1 MGKIKIEENTFLG
14 RGWSFPPVFT
24 RGDHGVALVDEE
36 EDIKQSLIILLS
48 TIKGERV
55 MQPDY
60 GANMEEFLFEPLNV
74 SFAKRMSD
82 KIERAILFYEPRI
95 ETDDISYNQDNQNGL
110 VEIRIDYTIIATN
123 NRRNIVY
130 PFYLNEGTDISEK

>member
-1 MGKIKIEENTFLG
+1 MTKIKIDENSFLG

-24 RGDHGVALVDEE
+24 RGEHGVKMVDEE

-48 TIKGERV
+48 TIKGERI

-60 GANMEEFLFEPLNV
+60 GANMEDLLFEPLNV

-82 KIERAILFYEPRI
+82 TIERAILFFEPRI
-95 ETDDISYNQDNQNGL
+95 KTEDINFNQDYENGL
-110 VEIRIDYTIIATN
+110 VEIRIEYLIIATN

-130 PFYLNEGTDISEK
+130 PYYLNEGTDIAK

>member
-1 MGKIKIEENTFLG
+1 MGKIKIDENTFLG
-14 RGWSFPPVFT
+14 RGWSFPPTFT
-24 RGDHGVALVDEE
+24 RGVNGVKMVDD
-36 EDIKQSLIILLS
+36 EDDIRQSLVILLA
-48 TIKGERV
+48 TVKGERV

-60 GANMEEFLFEPLNV
+60 GANMEELLFEPLNV
-74 SFAKRMSD
+74 SFAKRMST

-95 ETDDISYNQDNQNGL
+95 KTDDINFNQDNENGL

-130 PFYLNEGTDISEK
+130 PYFINEATDISK

>member
-1 MGKIKIEENTFLG
+1 
-14 RGWSFPPVFT
+14 
-24 RGDHGVALVDEE
+24 
-36 EDIKQSLIILLS
+36 
-48 TIKGERV
+48 

-60 GANMEEFLFEPLNV
+60 GANMQELLFEPLTI
-74 SFAKRMSD
+74 SFAKRMSN

-95 ETDDISYNQDNQNGL
+95 KTDDINFNQDNENGL

-130 PFYLNEGTDISEK
+130 PYYLNEGTDIAK

>member
-1 MGKIKIEENTFLG
+1 MGKIKIDENSFLG

-24 RGDHGVALVDEE
+24 RGDHGVKMVDEE
-36 EDIKQSLIILLS
+36 EDIRQSLIILLS
-48 TIKGERV
+48 TIKGERI

-60 GANMEEFLFEPLNV
+60 GANMEDLLFEPLNV

-82 KIERAILFYEPRI
+82 NIQRAILFFEPRI
-95 ETDDISYNQDNQNGL
+95 KTEDINFNQDYENGL
-110 VEIRIDYTIIATN
+110 VEIRIEYLVISTN

-130 PFYLNEGTDISEK
+130 PYYMNEGTDIPE

>member
-1 MGKIKIEENTFLG
+1 MTKIKIDENSFLG

-24 RGDHGVALVDEE
+24 RGDHGVKMVDEE

-48 TIKGERV
+48 TIKGERI

-60 GANMEEFLFEPLNV
+60 GANMEDLLFEPLNV

-82 KIERAILFYEPRI
+82 TIERAILFFEPRI
-95 ETDDISYNQDNQNGL
+95 KTEDINFNQDYENGL
-110 VEIRIDYTIIATN
+110 VEIRIDYLVIATN

-130 PFYLNEGTDISEK
+130 PYYLNEGTDIAK

>member
-1 MGKIKIEENTFLG
+1 MGKIKIDENSFLG

-24 RGDHGVALVDEE
+24 RGDHGVQMVDEE

-60 GANMEEFLFEPLNV
+60 GANMEDLLFEPLTV
-74 SFAKRMSD
+74 SFAQRMSGQ
-82 KIERAILFYEPRI
+82 IERAILFFEPRI
-95 ETDDISYNQDNQNGL
+95 KTDDISYNQDNENGL
-110 VEIRIDYTIIATN
+110 VEIRIDYTIVATN

-130 PFYLNEGTDISEK
+130 PYYLNEGTDIPQ

>member
-1 MGKIKIEENTFLG
+1 M
-14 RGWSFPPVFT
+14 
-24 RGDHGVALVDEE
+24 VDEE

-48 TIKGERV
+48 TIKGERI

-60 GANMEEFLFEPLNV
+60 GANMEDLLFEPLNV

-82 KIERAILFYEPRI
+82 TIERAILFFEPRI
-95 ETDDISYNQDNQNGL
+95 KTEDINFNQDYENGL
-110 VEIRIDYTIIATN
+110 VEIRIEYLVIATN

-130 PFYLNEGTDISEK
+130 PYYLNEGTDIAK